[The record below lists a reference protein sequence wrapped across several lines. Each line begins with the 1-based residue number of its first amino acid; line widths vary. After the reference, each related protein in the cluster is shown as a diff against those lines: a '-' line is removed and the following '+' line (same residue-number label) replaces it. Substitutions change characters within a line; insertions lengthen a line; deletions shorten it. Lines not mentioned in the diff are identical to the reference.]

1 MCRADGK
8 FGTNSASKKQII
20 RYKQG
25 AFQKNAEDVV
35 VQEVPV
41 ALEYNG
47 IAYTVMM
54 CTPIDLEFFAVGF
67 SVTEGII
74 DHDRDI
80 HNIEIQED
88 AEGITLSVEIANRC
102 ISRLKEKRRSL
113 MGVTGCGICGAE
125 QLNGVRRCVTPVAD
139 STRFDIEKL
148 DPVLIQLNEKQSLN
162 QQTGASHAAAYID
175 VDGNIQAVFE
185 DVGRHIALDKLIGWI
200 LRHHC
205 SQGAVLVTSRASFE
219 MVQKVAVC
227 GIEILLAVSAATHM
241 AIELA
246 ERMNITLC
254 GYCRPGKANIYTHG
268 SRITDNHVV
277 NH

>member
-1 MCRADGK
+1 MYRADG
-8 FGTNSASKKQII
+8 NLNIDSASRKTII

-25 AFQKNAEDVV
+25 AFQESTEDMV

-54 CTPIDLEFFAVGF
+54 CTPVDLEFFAVGF

-80 HNIEIQED
+80 HNIEIQKD
-88 AEGITLSVEIANRC
+88 AEGMTLSVEIANRC
-102 ISRLKEKRRSL
+102 MSRLKEKRRSL

-125 QLNGVRRCVTPVAD
+125 QLNGVRRCIAPVSDA
-139 STRFDIEKL
+139 SRFNIEKL
-148 DPVLIQLNEKQSLN
+148 DSALLQLNQKQTLN
-162 QQTGASHAAAYID
+162 QLTGASHAAAYLD
-175 VDGNIQAVFE
+175 PDGNIQAVFE

-200 LRHHC
+200 IRHHC
-205 SQGAVLVTSRASFE
+205 EHGAVLVTSRASFE

-227 GIEILLAVSAATHM
+227 GLEILLAVSAATHM
-241 AIELA
+241 AVELA

-254 GYCRPGKANIYTHG
+254 GYCRPGKANIYTHER
-268 SRITDNHVV
+268 RIVDN
-277 NH
+277 